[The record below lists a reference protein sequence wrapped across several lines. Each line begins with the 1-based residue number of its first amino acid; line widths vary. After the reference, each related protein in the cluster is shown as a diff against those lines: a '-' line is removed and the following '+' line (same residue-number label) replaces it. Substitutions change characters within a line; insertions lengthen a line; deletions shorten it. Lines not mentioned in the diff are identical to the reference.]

1 MRYTIS
7 RVEAYHLSVKKRGLS
22 MQTIH
27 ITRDGSKAL
36 CGSSSAQ
43 FIHEHYA
50 AQAVKQGMT
59 HGKLCEACVNATHDY
74 KDSDHCLSCGA
85 ECYESPSY
93 YLPCSHDFDSTAEEQ
108 VIDYLKSGEE
118 Q

>member
-1 MRYTIS
+1 MRYSIKTI
-7 RVEAYHLSVKKRGLS
+7 EPYHVTVKKIGGN
-22 MQTIH
+22 MQVFH
-27 ITRDGSKAL
+27 LTRNGSQTL
-36 CGSSSAQ
+36 CGSSSALR
-43 FIHEHYA
+43 IHEHYA
-50 AQAVKQGMT
+50 GQAIAQGLT

-74 KDSDHCLSCGA
+74 KNSDHCLSCGA

-93 YLPCSHDFDSTAEEQ
+93 YEPCTHDFDTTAEEQ